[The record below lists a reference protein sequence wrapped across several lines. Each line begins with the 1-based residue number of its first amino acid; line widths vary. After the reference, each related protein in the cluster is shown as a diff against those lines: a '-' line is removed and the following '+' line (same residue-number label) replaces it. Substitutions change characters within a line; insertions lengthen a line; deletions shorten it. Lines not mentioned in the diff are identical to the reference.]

1 MKEKLVVITGP
12 TAVGK
17 TDISIEI
24 AKRINGEIISAD
36 SMQIYK
42 YMDIGTAKVR
52 EDEMQ
57 GIKHHLIDF
66 IEPDEDFTVSNYKEK
81 AAKLI
86 TELNKL
92 HKMPIVTGGTGLY
105 INSLVYKLDFIHIPP
120 DNTLREKYENIAKNE
135 GKSYLLELLR
145 KVDPITAGKYSEND
159 VQRIVRALEVYDK
172 SGITMSEQTK
182 NFRKPSEKYEPSMY
196 CLYLDREKL
205 YERINL
211 RVDSMIEEG
220 LIEEV
225 EGLLNKG
232 YTPNLTSMKAI
243 GYRELIRYL
252 QGEWS
257 LDEAIN
263 KIKQFSRNYAKRQ
276 LTWFRRDDRI
286 NWIDVGDFEDK
297 IEIADYIEKDIREK
311 YRKVSY

>member
-24 AKRINGEIISAD
+24 AKRLNGEILSAD

-42 YMDIGTAKVR
+42 FMDIGTAKVR
-52 EDEMQ
+52 KDEMK
-57 GIKHHLIDF
+57 GVNHHLLDF
-66 IEPDEDFTVSNYKEK
+66 VEPDKEFTVSNYKEK
-81 AAKLI
+81 ATNII
-86 TELNKL
+86 TELNNNHKL
-92 HKMPIVTGGTGLY
+92 ALLVGGTGLY
-105 INSLVYKLDFIHIPP
+105 INSLVYELDFIDIAP
-120 DNTLREKYENIAKNE
+120 DDKLRKKYEDIAKND
-135 GKSYLLELLR
+135 GKNYLLDLLR
-145 KVDPITAGKYSEND
+145 KVDPITAQKYSEND
-159 VQRIVRALEVYDK
+159 VQRIVRALEVYHK

-182 NFRKPSEKYEPSMY
+182 NFRKPSDKYNPLMY
-196 CLYLDREKL
+196 CLYLNREKL
-205 YERINL
+205 YDRINL
-211 RVDSMIEEG
+211 RVDLMIEEG
-220 LIEEV
+220 LIQEV

-232 YTPNLTSMKAI
+232 YTPDLTAMKAI
-243 GYRELIRYL
+243 GYREIIKYL

-286 NWIDVGDFEDK
+286 NWID
-297 IEIADYIEKDIREK
+297 IEEFVSKNELADYIEKDIRTK
-311 YRKVSY
+311 YKKVSY

>member
-24 AKRINGEIISAD
+24 AKRLNGEILSAD

-52 EDEMQ
+52 KDEMK
-57 GIKHHLIDF
+57 GVNHHLLDF
-66 IEPDEDFTVSNYKEK
+66 VEPDKEFTVSNYKEK
-81 AAKLI
+81 ATNII
-86 TELNKL
+86 TELNNNHKL
-92 HKMPIVTGGTGLY
+92 ALLVGGTGLY
-105 INSLVYKLDFIHIPP
+105 INSLVYELDFIDIAP
-120 DNTLREKYENIAKNE
+120 DDKLRKKYEDIAKND
-135 GKSYLLELLR
+135 GKNYLLDLLR
-145 KVDPITAGKYSEND
+145 KVDPITAQKYSEND
-159 VQRIVRALEVYDK
+159 VQRIVRALEVYHK

-182 NFRKPSEKYEPSMY
+182 NFRKPSDKYNPLMY
-196 CLYLDREKL
+196 CLYLNREKL
-205 YERINL
+205 YDRINL
-211 RVDSMIEEG
+211 RVDLMIEEG
-220 LIEEV
+220 LIQEV

-232 YTPNLTSMKAI
+232 YTPDLTAMKAI
-243 GYRELIRYL
+243 GYREIIKYL

-286 NWIDVGDFEDK
+286 NWID
-297 IEIADYIEKDIREK
+297 IEEFVSKNELADYIEKDIRTK
-311 YRKVSY
+311 YKKVSY

>member
-24 AKRINGEIISAD
+24 AKRLNGEILSAD

-52 EDEMQ
+52 KDEMK
-57 GIKHHLIDF
+57 GVNHHLLDF
-66 IEPDEDFTVSNYKEK
+66 VEPDKEFTVSNYKEK
-81 AAKLI
+81 ATNII
-86 TELNKL
+86 TELNNNHKL
-92 HKMPIVTGGTGLY
+92 ALVVGGTGLY
-105 INSLVYKLDFIHIPP
+105 INSLVYELDFIDIAP
-120 DNTLREKYENIAKNE
+120 DDKLRKKYEDIAKND
-135 GKSYLLELLR
+135 GKNYLLDLLR
-145 KVDPITAGKYSEND
+145 KVDPITAQKYSEND
-159 VQRIVRALEVYDK
+159 VQRIVRALEVYHK

-182 NFRKPSEKYEPSMY
+182 NFRKPSDKYNPLMY
-196 CLYLDREKL
+196 CLYLNREKL

-211 RVDSMIEEG
+211 RVDLMIEEG
-220 LIEEV
+220 LIQEV

-232 YTPNLTSMKAI
+232 YTPDLTAMKAI
-243 GYRELIRYL
+243 GYREIIKYL

-286 NWIDVGDFEDK
+286 NWID
-297 IEIADYIEKDIREK
+297 IEEFVSKNELADYIEKDIRTK
-311 YRKVSY
+311 YKKVSY

>member
-17 TDISIEI
+17 TDVSIEI
-24 AKRINGEIISAD
+24 AKSLDGEIISAD

-52 EDEMQ
+52 KDEMQ
-57 GIKHHLIDF
+57 GIKHHLINF
-66 IEPDEDFTVSNYKEK
+66 IEPDIEFTVANYKEK
-81 AAKLI
+81 ATKLI

-92 HKMPIVTGGTGLY
+92 HKLPIITGGTGLY
-105 INSLVYKLDFIHIPP
+105 INSLVYELDFIHIAP
-120 DNTLREKYENIAKNE
+120 DNKLRREYENIAKNK
-135 GKSYLLELLR
+135 GKSHLLELLR
-145 KVDPITAGKYSEND
+145 KIDPISAEKYSEND
-159 VQRIVRALEVYDK
+159 LQRIIRALEVYNK
-172 SGITMSEQTK
+172 SGVTMSEQTR
-182 NFRKPSEKYEPSMY
+182 NFRKPSEKYETFMY

-225 EGLLNKG
+225 KRLLNKG
-232 YTPNLTSMKAI
+232 YTPDLTSMKAI
-243 GYRELIRYL
+243 GYRELIKYL

-276 LTWFRRDDRI
+276 LTWFRRDGRI
-286 NWIDVGDFEDK
+286 NWIDIGDFEDK
-297 IEIADYIEKDIREK
+297 IEIANYIEKDIKEK
-311 YRKVSY
+311 CKKVSY